1 MGHLPSIAADKQ
13 AFTERFA
20 TYWVRNG
27 GSDFEGRICGYL
39 LLDDSGGV
47 SAAQLADDLAISR
60 GSISMAV
67 RRLEQAGFI
76 RRTRRPGSRADWFVM
91 DADVWGGFL
100 DHEHNYLVSQRN
112 LAADALN
119 FLPADSPARDRVRNM
134 HDYMSWLVD
143 LDLRTAWQEQKQRRD
158 S

>member
-1 MGHLPSIAADKQ
+1 MSTPAPFDPDKS

-20 TYWVRNG
+20 DYWVQNG
-27 GSDFEGRICGYL
+27 GSDFEGKICGRL
-39 LLDDSGGV
+39 LLDEAGGV
-47 SAAQLADDLAISR
+47 SAAQLATELSISR

-100 DHEHNYLVSQRN
+100 DREHNYLVAQRD

-143 LDLRTAWQEQKQRRD
+143 LDLRAAWREQKQRRGN
-158 S
+158 